1 MTRAVGFV
9 RRLLRLSTLIE
20 TGSRESLYAYVYVE
34 VDGTARELHADERT
48 YLETEFD
55 GADGA
60 RPYIKSNYKQ
70 RDGWGELS
78 GYLKRSKLPAGT
90 LIKPAP
96 AEDPSQPLGRDE
108 YIDDLRAKGLE
119 VTENPDGTFT
129 TGQVVHHWVQDDA
142 SPEELR
148 SDGIPPAIT

>member
-1 MTRAVGFV
+1 MRAVSLI
-9 RRLLRLSTLIE
+9 RRVLRLSGPAARPAGE
-20 TGSRESLYAYVYVE
+20 RPYKYVYVE

-60 RPYIKSNYKQ
+60 RPYIKSSYRQ

-78 GYLKRSKLPAGT
+78 GYLKRSKLPAGIS
-90 LIKPAP
+90 IKPAP
-96 AEDPSQPLGRDE
+96 AEDPNQPLSRDA

-119 VTENPDGTFT
+119 VTENRDGTFT
-129 TGQVVHHWVQDDA
+129 TGRVVHHWVDEDDA
-142 SPEELR
+142 TAEESPSNRL
-148 SDGIPPAIT
+148 PPAIT